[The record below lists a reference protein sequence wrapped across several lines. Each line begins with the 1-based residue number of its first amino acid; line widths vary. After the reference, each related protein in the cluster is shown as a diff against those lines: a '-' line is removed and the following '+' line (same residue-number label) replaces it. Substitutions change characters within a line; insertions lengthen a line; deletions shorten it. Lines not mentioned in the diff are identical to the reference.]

1 MWLTI
6 QAGCIKL
13 IDCMFEKLQ
22 ERLESTF
29 KKLRGYGK
37 LSEDNVKDALRE
49 VRVALLEADV
59 NYKVAK
65 DFLEKIREKAMGEEV
80 IASITPGQQFIKI
93 VHDELCALL
102 GSTNK
107 PLDVAGSPPVAVM
120 LVGLQGSGKTTT
132 CGKLALFLRKK
143 GRRPLLVPT
152 DVYRPAA
159 VDQLVKVGKQINV
172 PAFTMPEMKDPLAI
186 CKEAKAFA
194 MKNGFDTLIVDTAGR
209 LHIDEAMV
217 GEVINQKKYLNPRE
231 TLLVLDA
238 MTGQDA
244 VSIAG
249 TFNEKLGIDGIVFTK
264 LDGDTRGGAAISI
277 KAVTGKPI
285 KFIGTGEKLDALE
298 PFFPDRLASR
308 ILGMGDV
315 VSLVERA
322 QEVFDEKQAIEFER
336 KLRKDEF
343 TLEDFRQQLKQMKK
357 LGSMESIL
365 GMIPG
370 MGKLKGAINFA
381 EAEKDMKKIEAII
394 SSMTDKERAR
404 PGIIDGSRRQRI
416 SKGSGTQVHDVND
429 LLKRY
434 AETKKMIKKLTKGG
448 MKGLQR
454 QQLFR

>member
-1 MWLTI
+1 
-6 QAGCIKL
+6 
-13 IDCMFEKLQ
+13 MFEKLQ

-37 LSEDNVKDALRE
+37 LSEDNIKDTLRE

-65 DFLEKIREKAMGEEV
+65 DFLEKVKEKAMGEDV
-80 IASITPGQQFIKI
+80 VTSITPGQQFIK
-93 VHDELCALL
+93 VVYDELVALL

-107 PLDVAGSPPVAVM
+107 PLDVAGSPPVAVL

-132 CGKLALFLRKK
+132 CGKLALHLRKK

-152 DVYRPAA
+152 DIYRPAA
-159 VDQLVKVGKQINV
+159 IDQLVKVGKQINV
-172 PAFTMPEMKDPLAI
+172 PAFTMAEMKDPLAI
-186 CKEAKAFA
+186 CKEAKTYA
-194 MKNGFDTLIVDTAGR
+194 MKNSFDTLIVDTAGR
-209 LHIDEAMV
+209 LHIDDDMV
-217 GEVINQKKYLNPRE
+217 NEVIAQKKYLNPRE

-298 PFFPDRLASR
+298 PFYPDRLASR

-315 VSLVERA
+315 VSLVEKA
-322 QEVFDEKQAIEFER
+322 QEMFDEKEAREFER

-343 TLEDFRQQLKQMKK
+343 TLEDFSAQIKQMKK

-381 EAEKDMKKIEAII
+381 EAEKDIKKIEAII
-394 SSMTDKERAR
+394 SSMTTKERIY
-404 PGIIDGSRRQRI
+404 PHIIDGSRRQRI

-434 AETKKMIKKLTKGG
+434 METKKMIKKLTKGG

>member
-1 MWLTI
+1 
-6 QAGCIKL
+6 
-13 IDCMFEKLQ
+13 MFEKLQ

-37 LSEDNVKDALRE
+37 LSEDNVKETLRE

-65 DFLEKIREKAMGEEV
+65 DFLEKVKEKALGEDV
-80 IASITPGQQFIKI
+80 LTSITPGQLFIKI
-93 VHDELCALL
+93 VHDELCDLL
-102 GSTNK
+102 GSVNK

-120 LVGLQGSGKTTT
+120 LIGLQGSGKTTT
-132 CGKLALFLRKK
+132 CGKLGLYLRKK

-159 VDQLVKVGKQINV
+159 IDQLVKVGKQINIE
-172 PAFTMPEMKDPLAI
+172 AFVMDRMESPLAI
-186 CKEAKAFA
+186 CKEAKAYA
-194 MKNGFDTLIVDTAGR
+194 MKHAFDTLIVDTAGR
-209 LHIDEAMV
+209 LHIDDAMIN
-217 GEVINQKKYLNPRE
+217 EVAEQKKFLNPRE
-231 TLLVLDA
+231 TLLVLDS

-249 TFNEKLGIDGIVFTK
+249 TFNEKIGVDGIVFTK

-285 KFIGTGEKLDALE
+285 KFVGTGEKLDALE
-298 PFFPDRLASR
+298 PFFPERMASR

-315 VSLVERA
+315 VSLVEKA
-322 QEVFDEKQAIEFER
+322 QEVFDEKQAMEFER

-343 TLEDFRQQLKQMKK
+343 TLEDFAGQIKQMKK
-357 LGSMESIL
+357 LGSLESIL
-365 GMIPG
+365 GMVPG
-370 MGKLKGAINFA
+370 MGKFKGAINFS
-381 EAEKDMKKIEAII
+381 EAEKDMKKTEAII
-394 SSMTDKERAR
+394 SSMTPKERIY
-404 PGIIDGSRRQRI
+404 PNIIDGNRRLRI
-416 SKGSGTQVHDVND
+416 SKGSGTRVSDVNE

-434 AETKKMIKKLTKGG
+434 LEAKKMIKKLTKGG

-454 QQLFR
+454 NQLFR